1 MSHANIS
8 VFVPHLGC
16 PNQCSFCDQRSIT
29 GKVNPP
35 VENDIKAA
43 VETASLTADFDSE
56 TTELAFFGGSFTAI
70 DREYMIRL
78 LKAAYIFVEKKVIKG
93 IRISTRPDCID
104 RDVLEVLKDYGV
116 TAIELGTQS
125 LCDDVLELNKRGHT
139 ASDVIRAC
147 KLIKEFGF
155 ELGLQMMTGLYGS
168 DVEKDR
174 YTAKKII
181 EINPDTVRI
190 YPTITLKNT
199 LLEKLFRSGNY
210 LPPSLDET
218 VELCA
223 ELKREFEKNGIKV
236 IRVGLHSIDENSFVA
251 GPWHPAFGEMC
262 ASAELLQRTVSKLRE
277 KGNYTLFVNSRDVS
291 KMIGQKRKNIEKL
304 KSMGYICRVEALDG
318 VTPNEVVARKDGEIC
333 F

>member
-35 VENDIKAA
+35 DENDIKAA
-43 VETASLTADFDSE
+43 VKTASLTADFDSE

-104 RDVLEVLKDYGV
+104 RDVLETLKDYGV

-168 DVEKDR
+168 DIEKDR

-210 LPPSLDET
+210 LPSSLDET

-223 ELKREFEKNGIKV
+223 ELKCEFEKNGIKV
-236 IRVGLHSIDENSFVA
+236 IRVGLHSIDENYFVA

-262 ASAELLQRTVSKLRE
+262 ASAELLQKAVSKLRE

>member
-78 LKAAYIFVEKKVIKG
+78 LKAAYIYVENKTIMG
-93 IRISTRPDCID
+93 IRVSTRPDCVD
-104 RDVLEVLKDYGV
+104 REVLKILKDYGV

-262 ASAELLQRTVSKLRE
+262 ASAELLQKAVSKLRE